1 MPSPLPNEDYDGK
14 DNHDNKR
21 YLEDAGVYLVLN
33 QPCTLGDDG
42 NFEHGKDEGAIMFEG
57 MERRA

>member
-1 MPSPLPNEDYDGK
+1 MPCPVPNEDYDGK

-21 YLEDAGVYLVLN
+21 YLEDVGGYLVLN

-42 NFEHGKDEGAIMFEG
+42 DLERGKG
-57 MERRA
+57 RRCYNV